1 MDDGE
6 ADSMVDFKLYLIGG
20 RAHCKPHPLERV
32 VEEACEA
39 GVRAVQLRDKDLLGR
54 ELYENALGLREITRR
69 SGGKLFINDR
79 IDIAMAVDAD
89 GVHCPENGF
98 PIGIARRLYP
108 KCLIG
113 VSVHSLE
120 RAVDA
125 RTRGANF
132 VLFGPIF
139 PTPSKLKYGP
149 PQGLGALEKVAG
161 DAGLP
166 VFAVGGITP
175 ERAALCLERGAA
187 GVAVISAVMS
197 AGNIGKVVEEFS
209 ESMGGL

>member
-1 MDDGE
+1 
-6 ADSMVDFKLYLIGG
+6 
-20 RAHCKPHPLERV
+20 
-32 VEEACEA
+32 
-39 GVRAVQLRDKDLLGR
+39 VRAVQYREKDLLGG
-54 ELYENALGLREITRR
+54 ELYEGAKILRGTTRR

-79 IDIAMAVDAD
+79 VDIALAVDAD
-89 GVHCPENGF
+89 GVHCPENGL
-98 PIGIARRLYP
+98 PIGIARKLYA

-125 RTRGANF
+125 RIRGANF

-139 PTPSKLKYGP
+139 ATPSKLKYGK
-149 PQGLGALEKVAG
+149 PQGLDALEEVAAH
-161 DAGLP
+161 AGLP

-175 ERAALCLERGAA
+175 DRALLCLERGAT

-197 AGNIGKVVEEFS
+197 AKSITQAVGEFKAA
-209 ESMGGL
+209 MGGL